1 MKRSL
6 GPTAIRGRRDP
17 SAIYRVATDI
27 GGLMLLFCACFRVSL
42 RWLPMRRTRPTP
54 RVGLHGE
61 FVPPLFLEEG
71 TPLSLWDLS

>member
-42 RWLPMRRTRPTP
+42 RWLPIRRTGPTLSW
-54 RVGLHGE
+54 LHGE

-71 TPLSLWDLS
+71 TLLSLWDLS